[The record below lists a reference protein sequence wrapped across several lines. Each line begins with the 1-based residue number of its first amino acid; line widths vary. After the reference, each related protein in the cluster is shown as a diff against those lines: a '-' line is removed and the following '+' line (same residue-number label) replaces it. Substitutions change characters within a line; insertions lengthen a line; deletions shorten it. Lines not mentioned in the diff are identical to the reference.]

1 MPGLFHFLKM
11 KPKASA
17 VMMIIQ
23 KYISDIQPVQ
33 LRCLAAIPHIDG
45 LKRPATGIA
54 SRHMHKLSV
63 TG

>member
-1 MPGLFHFLKM
+1 M
-11 KPKASA
+11 KPGASA

-33 LRCLAAIPHIDG
+33 LRCLAAIPHSDG

-54 SRHMHKLSV
+54 LRHMHKLSV
-63 TG
+63 TE